1 MLEEILAY
9 NKKFVEDKGYE
20 AYITNKY
27 PDKKIAILSCMDT
40 RLTALL
46 PAALGIKNGVISHP
60 FGSVIRSLLVAIFE
74 LGVEEIMVI
83 AHSDCGACHMHSEEM
98 LEKMKARGINP
109 DYIDMMRFCGVDFH
123 SWLDGFEDTE
133 KSVRGTVDFIVHH
146 PLIPV
151 DVKVYGFIID
161 STTGE
166 LTRIV

>member
-46 PAALGIKNGVISHP
+46 PAALGIKNGDVKMIKNAGGVISHP

-133 KSVRGTVDFIVHH
+133 K
-146 PLIPV
+146 
-151 DVKVYGFIID
+151 
-161 STTGE
+161 
-166 LTRIV
+166 